1 MGADVTDQIT
11 VRPRPCPSC
20 PYRRDVPSGLW
31 DAAEYAKLPGY
42 DGTTAEQAAAGAF
55 SVFFC
60 HQRTGQVCAGWAGC
74 HDMEENLA
82 IRMGREDLDL
92 DAIRAYESPV
102 PLFASGTD
110 AAEHGLRDVGQP
122 AAAARVLIG
131 KLTRLRAA
139 RKEWA

>member
-1 MGADVTDQIT
+1 MIT
-11 VRPRPCPSC
+11 VRKRPCTSC
-20 PYRRDVPSGLW
+20 PYRCEVPSGIW
-31 DAAEYAKLPGY
+31 DESEYAKLAAF
-42 DGTTAEQAAAGAF
+42 DGSTAEQATAGAF

-60 HQRTGQVCAGWAGC
+60 HRRTGEVCAGWAGC

-82 IRMGREDLDL
+82 IRMSREDLDL

-102 PLFASGTD
+102 PLFASGAD

-122 AAAARVLIG
+122 GEAARVLIG

-139 RKEWA
+139 RKDWA